1 MVKAWIQGRK
11 EDDPVTDMLGNL
23 FQRHQ
28 DFHAMNRPSG
38 CFSQSLRPKV
48 MMHRFIASL
57 GVSVAYE
64 SVSITFGNTR
74 KRTNIRE
81 GSVTSLVKLLG
92 TSLQLLL
99 ASLWW
104 HVWGVMKH

>member
-1 MVKAWIQGRK
+1 
-11 EDDPVTDMLGNL
+11 MLGNL
-23 FQRHQ
+23 FRRHQ
-28 DFHAMNRPSG
+28 HFHAMNRPSG
-38 CFSQSLRPKV
+38 CFSESLRPKV
-48 MMHRFIASL
+48 MHHFVSSL

-64 SVSITFGNTR
+64 SVSITFGNT
-74 KRTNIRE
+74 KRQTNIRE

-104 HVWGVMKH
+104 HVWGVIKH